1 LYHWIANLVDVRYMT
16 PKQRA
21 FIAEYIID
29 FNATQAAIRAGYSK
43 KTANVIGPENLAK
56 PCIREQIDNHLS
68 ERQMSADE
76 VLTRLANIAK
86 GSAEDY
92 LTIDEWG
99 AITLDLSRMKEEG
112 KLNLIKKYKVTKQ
125 GGTELELYDAQGALN
140 SLGKAHG
147 LFVDRSKVEVSG
159 EINQIQTI
167 EVVRPDEED

>member
-1 LYHWIANLVDVRYMT
+1 MT

-21 FIAEYIID
+21 FVSEYLID

-92 LTIDEWG
+92 LTVDEWG
-99 AITLDLSRMKEEG
+99 HVSLDLPRMKADG
-112 KLNLIKKYKVTKQ
+112 KMNLIKKYKVTKQ
-125 GGTELELYDAQGALN
+125 GGTEIELYDAQGALN

-147 LFVDRSKVEVSG
+147 LFVDRSKVEQTG
-159 EINQIQTI
+159 EVTI
-167 EVVRPDEED
+167 KVVYGDSSKSTGAT